1 MGDIPRSRSLPPESV
16 LTLSRATSLAAN
28 FTQLDQYWVSEG
40 TAIGRDPDASTRQT
54 RAASL
59 MVLSTEMSR
68 LVAELGS
75 LGPQM
80 RDATQVLSDEAKTL
94 ARFTTDG
101 VIDVTLPTRVVDPGP
116 VGPVV
121 PEIVTGIVRGIAD
134 PATPDLIQST
144 LETIFA
150 QTGVPAETLQAGAE
164 LLASGDITPAS
175 VVEGIADAVV
185 EAGQV
190 LPAGFASAV
199 SIFATAVTSGGG
211 DAGVDH
217 LEIIPAI
224 GGLVGAMFG
233 LPALGALIGSI
244 IEWVADRVKAEFE

>member
-1 MGDIPRSRSLPPESV
+1 MADTARSRSLPPESV
-16 LTLSRATSLAAN
+16 LTLSRAASVAAN
-28 FTQLDQYWVSEG
+28 FTQLDQYWVG
-40 TAIGRDPDASTRQT
+40 QGAAIGRDPDATSRRT

-68 LVAELGS
+68 LMTELGS
-75 LGPQM
+75 LGPQV
-80 RDATQVLSDEAKTL
+80 RDAVQVLSDEAKTL
-94 ARFTTDG
+94 AQFTRDG
-101 VIDVTLPTRVVDPGP
+101 VIDTTLPTKVVDPGP

-121 PEIVTGIVRGIAD
+121 PEIVTSVVRGLAD
-134 PATPDLIQST
+134 PATPDLVQST
-144 LETIFA
+144 LDTIF
-150 QTGVPAETLQAGAE
+150 QQSGVPIETLQAGAE

-190 LPAGFASAV
+190 LPAGFASAI

-211 DAGVDH
+211 DAGGDH
-217 LEIIPAI
+217 LEIIPAL
-224 GGLVGAMFG
+224 GGLIGTIFGA
-233 LPALGALIGSI
+233 PALGALIGSI